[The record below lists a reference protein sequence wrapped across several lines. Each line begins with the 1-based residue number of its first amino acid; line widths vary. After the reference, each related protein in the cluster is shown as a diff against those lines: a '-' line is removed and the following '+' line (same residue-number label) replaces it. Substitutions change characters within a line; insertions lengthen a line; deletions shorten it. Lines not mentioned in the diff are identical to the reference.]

1 MPSSWTDD
9 TSNDNASSVPPA
21 RASTSRIQ
29 KPAKKK
35 EVVKVADDW
44 EDDED
49 DDDQAEDASRSV
61 WVHPNT
67 RAPAAAPIPTP
78 AYSFAPSARVPPAAA
93 LQPAMRILKRP
104 SPSPSPTSTP
114 APEGGTKTAAE
125 ALKEREARY
134 AAARERIFGPDEA
147 SGTSESKEKE
157 NKERKGVTRNPR
169 GPAEGEGGGFGARR
183 ANPPRTTGERDGGE
197 ARGP

>member
-9 TSNDNASSVPPA
+9 SANASSPPS
-21 RASTSRIQ
+21 ASTSRTQ
-29 KPAKKK
+29 KPTKKK

-61 WVHPNT
+61 WDHPNT
-67 RAPAAAPIPTP
+67 RAPAPSPTP
-78 AYSFAPSARVPPAAA
+78 ASLPSSAYSFAPSARVPPAAA

-114 APEGGTKTAAE
+114 APEGGAKTAAE

-134 AAARERIFGPDEA
+134 AAARERIFGPDE
-147 SGTSESKEKE
+147 
-157 NKERKGVTRNPR
+157 
-169 GPAEGEGGGFGARR
+169 GFG
-183 ANPPRTTGERDGGE
+183 DGRE
-197 ARGP
+197 